1 MYNASNN
8 ELVRTKTLVKGAIVV
23 VDATPYRQWYSAHY
37 GMELGKKENK
47 GKTAEV
53 NLSGKSNR
61 VVRKIQGREKDKNT
75 NPMFFDQFMS
85 CVLHPSLPRSAGRAL
100 ALICFAAAVGGRT
113 VGAGGAATD
122 LVSDSVRGRS
132 YYGSCV

>member
-23 VDATPYRQWYSAHY
+23 VDATPFRQWYGAHY

-47 GKTAEV
+47 GKQAEV
-53 NLSGKSNR
+53 NLSGKSNSL
-61 VVRKIQGREKDKNT
+61 VRKIQSREKAKNT

-85 CVLHPSLPRSAGRAL
+85 CVYSPPPRPSASAD
-100 ALICFAAAVGGRT
+100 FAAQRRADSRAVT
-113 VGAGGAATD
+113 K
-122 LVSDSVRGRS
+122 
-132 YYGSCV
+132 